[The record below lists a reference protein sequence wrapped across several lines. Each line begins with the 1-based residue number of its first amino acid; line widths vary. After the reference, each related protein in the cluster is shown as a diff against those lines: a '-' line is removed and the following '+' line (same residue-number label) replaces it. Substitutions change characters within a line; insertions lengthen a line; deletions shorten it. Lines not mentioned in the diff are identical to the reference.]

1 MLETSLLWFIPPVHI
16 VMAVLASGHALLN
29 KMDSRAAFGWIA
41 LCIILPLMG
50 PILYLIFG
58 INRVNSAARRHYVIK
73 LHKDSTET
81 VTEPPGTHFRPLST
95 VGEKLVQKG
104 LTSCDDVD
112 ILQNGEALY
121 PAMLEAI
128 AEARH
133 HVLLYT
139 YIFDRDETG
148 LRFVDALAAAME
160 RGLEVKVIVDGMGEW
175 NGGLRR
181 IGSLLRRRGIPFTRF
196 NQITLLPP
204 ALNINLRSH
213 RKMLIVDNRYAF
225 TGGSNIGDRH
235 LADRENNA
243 HRVLDIHFRLQGRI
257 VDELEWAFRRDW
269 HYCKGNRSPLSPFK
283 HSNPNRLDA
292 PVWTRLVLDG
302 PNKSLDRLN
311 DLMLGVI
318 SAARTRVW
326 IMTPYFLPTLDLIGA
341 LTAAQLRGVDVQI
354 LLPGLN
360 NIKPAHWASRNIL
373 RQVLESDIQVA
384 YQPGPFVHAKL
395 LLVDEQYS
403 LVGSTNMDPRSLR
416 LNYELGV
423 ELFSAD
429 INRQLCEYFSARRA
443 IASPITRAEIDSR
456 ALPERLRDSIAW
468 LFSPYL

>member
-1 MLETSLLWFIPPVHI
+1 MTLDTSLLWFIPPVHI

-29 KMDSRAAFGWIA
+29 KTDSRAAFGWIA
-41 LCIILPLMG
+41 LCIILPLAG
-50 PILYLIFG
+50 PVLYLMFG
-58 INRVNSAARRHYVIK
+58 INRVNSAARRHYVTK
-73 LHKDSTET
+73 LQKDSTDT
-81 VTEPPGTHFRPLST
+81 LAEPPGTDFRPLSM
-95 VGEKLVQKG
+95 VGEQVVKKG
-104 LTSCDDVD
+104 LTSCDDVQ
-112 ILQNGEALY
+112 ILHNGEALF
-121 PAMLEAI
+121 PAMLDAI
-128 AEARH
+128 AGARH

-148 LRFVDALAAAME
+148 LRFVEALAEALE

-175 NGGLRR
+175 NSLRR
-181 IGSLLRRRGIPFTRF
+181 IGPILGRRRIPFVRF
-196 NQITLLPP
+196 NPITLIPP
-204 ALNINLRSH
+204 ALNLNMRSH

-235 LADRENNA
+235 LAARDDNPY
-243 HRVLDIHFRLQGRI
+243 RVLDIHFRLQGRI

-269 HYCKGNRSPLSPFK
+269 HYCKGNRSQLPPFH
-283 HSNPNRLDA
+283 HSNPNRLEA
-292 PVWTRLVLDG
+292 PVWSRLVLDG

-318 SAARTRVW
+318 SAAQKRVW

-341 LTAAQLRGVDVQI
+341 LMAAHLRGVNVRI
-354 LLPGLN
+354 LLPALN

-373 RQVLESDIQVA
+373 GQVLEGDIQVA

-395 LLVDEQYS
+395 LLVDDQYS
-403 LVGSTNMDPRSLR
+403 LIGSANMDPRSLR

-423 ELFSAD
+423 ELFSKD
-429 INRQLCEYFSARRA
+429 INQQLCEHFSGRWAV
-443 IASPITRAEIDSR
+443 ASPVTRAEIESR
-456 ALPERLRDSIAW
+456 SLPEHLRDSIAW